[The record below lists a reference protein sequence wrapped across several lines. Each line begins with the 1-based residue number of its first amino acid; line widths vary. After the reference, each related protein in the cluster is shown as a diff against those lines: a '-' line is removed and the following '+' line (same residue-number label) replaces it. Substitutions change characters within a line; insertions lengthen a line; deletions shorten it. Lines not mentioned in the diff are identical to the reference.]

1 MTALR
6 TTEGFHFIHRLLI
19 ILAMILPRVKRPAVL
34 MGLFLIAAS
43 ALASAPVHGGPRNL
57 VILFTHD
64 LHSNVLPRTASGA
77 DGAKIE
83 VGGFARLATLIRRER
98 EKAPEA
104 TLVLDAGDYSM
115 GTLFHTLYAGE
126 SFELRLLGLMGYDA
140 ATLGNHEFD
149 FRLGGLAS
157 SLEAARTK
165 GLRLP
170 ALVASNIA
178 FEGSGS
184 VAEAGRTVFRNFPV
198 RDYIVFERAGLKI
211 GIFGIFGRSAADDS
225 PFAAPAVFLDP
236 LVEARRVVDL
246 LRRREKV
253 DLVVCLSHTGTE
265 AGRKKTGDVL
275 LAEDVPGIDV
285 IVSGHT
291 HTILDQPL
299 AAGKTLIV
307 SSGSN
312 GSRLGRLELAGPAEG
327 GFRVISY
334 DLVPVGADIEEDG
347 VVAEA
352 AAEFTHLVETRFLA
366 RFPGG
371 FGEILAESSFDMETP
386 EAVEAAAADS
396 GLGDFITDAFREAV
410 KKAEGPAYR
419 HVHLVLEP
427 VGVLRDTI
435 LRGPIS
441 VEAAFRVLSLGV
453 GDDRLP
459 GYALLGLYLN
469 GKELR
474 HLLEV
479 QASIVPMKKDALLQF
494 SGVRL
499 VYNPRRL
506 PFDRVTSASIL
517 EADGSYRPIDNR
529 KLYRVVLNAYTAGM
543 VGYVSRAS
551 RGLLKMLPRDA
562 DGRVMAKP
570 EDGMIDAD
578 PLAPGIQEFKEWA
591 ALSEVLKAL
600 PDTNGNGIPDIPE
613 RYRRPEGRFA
623 SEPSWN
629 PAKLLLGG
637 NGLTYIVLAVVVV
650 LVLVVLFVARRII
663 RRRRSR
669 RARRSVPS

>member
-1 MTALR
+1 
-6 TTEGFHFIHRLLI
+6 
-19 ILAMILPRVKRPAVL
+19 MILPRMTPPRMKRPAL
-34 MGLFLIAAS
+34 MLGLFLIAAT
-43 ALASAPVHGGPRNL
+43 APFGAPVESGPRNL

-64 LHSNVLPRTASGA
+64 LHSNVLPRTVSGA

-83 VGGFARLATLIRRER
+83 SGGFARLATLIRQER
-98 EKAPEA
+98 EKSSEA
-104 TLVLDAGDYSM
+104 TLVVDAGDYSM

-157 SLEAARTK
+157 SLEAAKAK
-165 GLRLP
+165 GTRLP

-178 FEGSGS
+178 VEGSGDA
-184 VAEAGRTVFRNFPV
+184 AEAGRAAFRNFPV
-198 RDYIVFERAGLKI
+198 RDYIVLERAGLKI
-211 GIFGIFGRSAADDS
+211 GLFGIFGRSAADDS

-236 LVEARRVVDL
+236 LVEARRVVEL
-246 LRRREKV
+246 LRTREKA

-265 AGRKKTGDVL
+265 AGKKKTGDVL

-291 HTILDQPL
+291 HTILDRPL
-299 AAGKTLIV
+299 LAGKTLII
-307 SSGSN
+307 SSGYY
-312 GSRLGRLELAGPAEG
+312 GSRLGRLELARTAEG
-327 GFRVISY
+327 GFRVVSY
-334 DLVPVGADIEEDG
+334 DLVPVGAEIEEDRI
-347 VVAEA
+347 VADA
-352 AAEFTHLVETRFLA
+352 AAEFKRLIETRFLA

-371 FGEILAESSFDMETP
+371 FGEVLAESAFDMETP

-396 GLGDFITDAFREAV
+396 GLGDFITDSFREAV
-410 KKAEGPAYR
+410 MKAEGPAYR

-435 LRGPIS
+435 HRGPIS
-441 VEAAFRVLSLGV
+441 VDAAFRVLSLGV
-453 GDDRLP
+453 GDDGQP

-479 QASIVPMKKDALLQF
+479 QASIVPMKTDALLQF

-499 VYNPRRL
+499 AYNPRRL

-517 EADGSYRPIDNR
+517 EADGSYRPIDNGR
-529 KLYRVVLNAYTAGM
+529 LYRIVLNSYTAGM

-562 DGRVMAKP
+562 GGRVMARP

-578 PLAPGIQEFKEWA
+578 PGVPGIQELKEWA
-591 ALSEVLKAL
+591 ALSDVLKAL

-613 RYRRPEGRFA
+613 RYRRSEGRFA
-623 SEPSWN
+623 AEPSWN
-629 PAKLLLGG
+629 PAKLILGG
-637 NGLTYIVLAVVVV
+637 NGLTYIVLAAVVV
-650 LVLVVLFVARRII
+650 LVLIVFFVAQWII
-663 RRRRSR
+663 RRRRR
-669 RARRSVPS
+669 RRPRA